1 MTLLAFLLSLAGV
14 LLVSAAFVLG
24 VLWGMMWIF
33 IWALRLVFK
42 EGD

>member
-1 MTLLAFLLSLAGV
+1 MNLIHF
-14 LLVSAAFVLG
+14 LVSLVAMLGLVTAFVLG

-42 EGD
+42 ED